1 MNNFSKAC
9 DDVLSTINNLE
20 TLLKE
25 GKVSNTTRGYAHLRH
40 ANDIHDWLKSKEKD
54 WREIEHFTQEAS
66 HAEWQAERVRLNI
79 LDINPDDSEED
90 KRKTYLIN
98 AIRRLG
104 TMVTVRRPPVALGR
118 QSKGGYYNALSVLS
132 NGETVIEITIVYPPQ
147 ERAVLEISTS
157 TNDHATS
164 GKYQV
169 HQDVEKYLL
178 ALYEESSIT
187 GMVRTDSYPHLDN
200 ILNKIAEAVATA

>member
-1 MNNFSKAC
+1 MNNFSKALH
-9 DDVLSTINNLE
+9 DVTSTINNLE

-25 GKVSNTTRGYAHLRH
+25 GNVKDTTRGHAHLRH
-40 ANDIHDWLKSKEKD
+40 ANDIRDWLESKDKD
-54 WREIEHFTQEAS
+54 WREIENFTQEAS
-66 HAEWQAERVRLNI
+66 HSAWLAERTRLNI
-79 LDINPDDSEED
+79 LDVKPDDTEED

-104 TMVTVRRPPVALGR
+104 TNVTVRRPPVVLGR

-147 ERAVLEISTS
+147 ESAVLEIST
-157 TNDHATS
+157 TDNRHVTT
-164 GKYQV
+164 GKYQL
-169 HQDVEKYLL
+169 HEDVERYLL
-178 ALYEESSIT
+178 ALYAEAGINGLAT
-187 GMVRTDSYPHLDN
+187 TDSYPHLDN